1 MAHSALRH
9 RSVAPELLNRMQ
21 PTILIVDDEKHTRD
35 GLRRLFDDD
44 YDTYVAEDIAGA
56 MSVLEREGIDVM
68 ITDLRL
74 AGDDG
79 MVLIERALKL
89 PHPPICIMMTA
100 YGSVD
105 TAVEAMKRGA
115 YDFVTKPLNLDKV
128 EMLVARAL
136 RSRNIEQEN
145 RTLKQQVD
153 ERYGLE
159 NVIGESAAL
168 REVLDVIRQ
177 VAPSSANVLID
188 GESGTGKEL
197 AAHAIHN
204 LSRRS
209 KAKFVIVHCA
219 ALTPTLLE
227 SELFGH
233 ERGAF
238 TGAHER
244 RIGRFEQANGG
255 TIFLDEIGE
264 IDQSTQVKLLR
275 VISEERT
282 FERVGGNQ
290 PLKADV
296 RLIAATNKDLEKLV
310 AEGKFRDDLY
320 FRLNVVHITMPP
332 LRDRKE
338 DIPLLVRS
346 FLRHFC
352 KLNEKPLLDLT
363 ADAMNTLLTYDW
375 PGNVRELRTAIEH
388 GVVMASGPKITLR
401 ELPMNVRRAA
411 GATTLPGGVTPSRAF
426 SEKASP
432 LDLHETER
440 KLIMQALAATN
451 GNITAAAKKLGISR
465 RTLHRKINEMNAEK
479 SAAQPHGDGAA
490 AGSNIAAL
498 PDAGSR

>member
-1 MAHSALRH
+1 
-9 RSVAPELLNRMQ
+9 
-21 PTILIVDDEKHTRD
+21 
-35 GLRRLFDDD
+35 
-44 YDTYVAEDIAGA
+44 
-56 MSVLEREGIDVM
+56 SVLERDQIDVL

-79 MVLIERALKL
+79 MVLIERALKMSR
-89 PHPPICIMMTA
+89 PPICIMMTA

-128 EMLVARAL
+128 EILIARAL
-136 RSRNIEQEN
+136 GSRKLEQEN
-145 RTLKQQVD
+145 RSLRQQVD
-153 ERYGLE
+153 ERFGLE
-159 NVIGESAAL
+159 NIVGESGAL
-168 REVLDVIRQ
+168 REVLDTIRQ
-177 VAPSSANVLID
+177 VAPSSANVLLD

-209 KAKFVIVHCA
+209 KAKFVTVHCA

-264 IDQSTQVKLLR
+264 IDPSTQVKLLR

-290 PLKADV
+290 QLKADV
-296 RLIAATNKDLEKLV
+296 RLIAATNKDLTKMV
-310 AEGKFRDDLY
+310 SEGKFREDLY

-332 LRDRKE
+332 LSDRKE
-338 DIPLLVRS
+338 DIPLLVRG

-352 KLNEKPLLDLT
+352 KANEKPLLELT
-363 ADAMNTLLTYDW
+363 ADAMNTLLAHDW

-388 GVVMASGPKITLR
+388 GVVMANGPKITVR
-401 ELPMNVRRAA
+401 ELPMSVRQGAA
-411 GATTLPGGVTPSRAF
+411 SLLGGAMSSKNWSAK
-426 SEKASP
+426 SSP

-440 KLIMQALAATN
+440 RLIAQALAATG

-479 SAAQPHGDGAA
+479 TATAKPELDSDVREGQTPRLELGTQNVEL
-490 AGSNIAAL
+490 GS
-498 PDAGSR
+498 